1 MLCWANVC
9 RSPMVEAMLA
19 DRLNAIGGIR
29 VRSAGLLSDG
39 SPADAAAV
47 RAMSRFSLDIASHR
61 SRKVTADDLQRADL
75 VVALDRDCLRTAVVL
90 VPDAWP
96 RAFTL
101 KELVRRGRACGLR
114 PATQPL
120 SAWVARVHHGK
131 TRSDLLGSRTDDDVT
146 DPAGGPQRGY
156 DRTAGVLSSLVA
168 AMIGYCWPDAPAL
181 TIMESGPRDRT
192 RRKPVD
198 RQT

>member
-1 MLCWANVC
+1 
-9 RSPMVEAMLA
+9 MVEAMLA
-19 DRLNAIGGIR
+19 DRLKPLGGIR
-29 VRSAGLLSDG
+29 VRSAGMLSDG
-39 SPADAAAV
+39 LPADAAAV

-61 SRKVTADDLQRADL
+61 SRKVTVDDLESADL

-90 VPDAWP
+90 APDAWP

-101 KELVRRGRACGLR
+101 KELARRGRACGLR
-114 PATQPL
+114 PETQPL
-120 SAWVARVHHGK
+120 PAWVGRAHRGR

-156 DRTAGVLSSLVA
+156 DRTAAVLSSLVA
-168 AMIGYCWPDAPAL
+168 AMIGYFWPDAPAL
-181 TIMESGPRDRT
+181 TIMESGLRDRT

-198 RQT
+198 RPA

>member
-1 MLCWANVC
+1 VLCWANVC

-19 DRLNAIGGIR
+19 DRLNALGGIG
-29 VRSAGLLSDG
+29 VRSAGMLRDG

-47 RAMSRFSLDIASHR
+47 RAMARFSLDIASHR
-61 SRKVTADDLQRADL
+61 SRRVTADDLERADL

-90 VPDAWP
+90 APDAWP

-101 KELVRRGRACGLR
+101 KELVRRGKACGLR
-114 PATQPL
+114 PATEPF
-120 SAWVARVHHGK
+120 SAWVARVHHGR
-131 TRSDLLGSRTDDDVT
+131 TRSDLLGSCTDDDVT

-156 DRTAGVLSSLVA
+156 DRTAAVLSSLAA
-168 AMIGYCWPDAPAL
+168 AMIGCCWPDAPAL
-181 TIMESGPRDRT
+181 TITESGLRDMTHRE
-192 RRKPVD
+192 PVD